1 MVTFLL
7 VDQLLALTTPF
18 SSGFG
23 LLLFLAA
30 LAISAVPNLMKQN
43 NLIARFKNGIKP
55 SNVVLPLLIITYS
68 ILGATNA
75 PCHGHWFFSLAT
87 VFLVIYSWKF
97 LEIYTRCSDFK
108 QIIEPKHAL
117 VGLFIVYFCLC
128 MSVNGYDIYSILQ
141 GGPTN
146 RPSGLYLEP
155 SHLILYASPLIFT
168 AISNHQTRAF
178 GILLTVF
185 IFVLAFTLTYVA
197 LAGLII
203 LYYLIHYQLTKH
215 KFANSKNLLLVFL
228 AVTIFAATFNGSY
241 ITDRMKTDITDRMKT
256 ESVVGSERKNLTT
269 LVYLNG
275 WLLAKATIEN
285 TSGIGLGLGAMGCS
299 EVINNDEQ
307 TLSAEVK
314 RYTGNIKGKIISV
327 RDGSFLAA
335 KIISE
340 LGLLG
345 MCLIA
350 FVFYKIILNLLK
362 MINFEFDLILTGSMC
377 LIMMLFFLRGL
388 PYFSAPIVFCLIL
401 MFHYKKV
408 LNRP

>member
-1 MVTFLL
+1 MVAFLL
-7 VDQLLALTTPF
+7 FDQLLALTTPF

-30 LAISAVPNLMKQN
+30 LAISAVPNFMKQN
-43 NLIARFKNGIKP
+43 NLIARFKSGIKP
-55 SNVVLPLLIITYS
+55 SNVVLPLLIINYS

-75 PCHGHWFFSLAT
+75 PCHGYLFFSLSTA
-87 VFLVIYSWKF
+87 FLVIFSWKF
-97 LEIYTRCSDFK
+97 VEIYTCCLNFN
-108 QIIEPKHAL
+108 QIIEPKHAI

-128 MSVNGYDIYSILQ
+128 MSVNGHDIYSILQ
-141 GGPTN
+141 GAPTN

-168 AISNHQTRAF
+168 AISNQQTRAF

-185 IFVLAFTLTYVA
+185 IFVLAFTLTNFA

-203 LYYLIHYQLTKH
+203 LYYLIHYQLTKR
-215 KFANSKNLLLVFL
+215 KFANAKNLSLVFL
-228 AVTIFAATFNGSY
+228 SMTIFAVTLNGSH
-241 ITDRMKTDITDRMKT
+241 ITDRMETK
-256 ESVVGSERKNLTT
+256 SVVDSGTKNFST

-299 EVINNDEQ
+299 EVINNDKQ

-314 RYTGNIKGKIISV
+314 RYQGKIDSKIICI

-345 MCLIA
+345 ICLIS
-350 FVFYKIILNLLK
+350 FILYKIILNLLK
-362 MINFEFDLILTGSMC
+362 MLNFEFDLILTGSMC
-377 LIMMLFFLRGL
+377 LIMTFLFIRGL
-388 PYFSAPIVFCLIL
+388 PYFAAPIVFCLIS